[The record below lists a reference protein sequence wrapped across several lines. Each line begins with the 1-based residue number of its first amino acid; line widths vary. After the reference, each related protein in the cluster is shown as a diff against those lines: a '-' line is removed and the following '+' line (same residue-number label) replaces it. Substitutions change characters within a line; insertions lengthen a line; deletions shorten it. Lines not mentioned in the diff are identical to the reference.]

1 MNIRILPRLTFAIL
15 VIGFC
20 IWQLFPLDKSVRLG
34 KDLRGGVS
42 MIYSVAMPAQGD
54 SQRVLAQVVDS
65 LKRRVNPQG
74 VLDISLQPQGLDR
87 IEVVMPLPSADVR
100 ALGDAYRAELATL
113 GSTLTITGH
122 ELDEAL
128 AKNRAVD
135 LAPLSAAEGAT
146 PAAGSRRELLTKLQQ
161 SFNDATAARTE
172 YQDALAANAAPEQ
185 TAAIELRIARSEL
198 AEQQIR
204 ETIRQTNID
213 EARLKRALSL
223 SADAPFLRDD
233 KGRIQTG
240 ADGERQRG
248 TAPRDAEL
256 AELTRQIPD
265 AAAQIAA
272 LAATQHAYAS
282 KVTGYDDPEDLKRLL
297 RGAGVLEF
305 HIAVSAS
312 AAEGVN
318 PEEMRKQLT
327 ERGPDGT
334 DSTIARWYPIND
346 PKQWADTTAATE
358 AFLADPAT
366 YLKGRDLVATKYN
379 GTPYVLLYI
388 TQAMSL
394 DHLGGRQWAMKNV
407 FPSQD
412 EMGRTS
418 VAFQLDA
425 AGGMLMG
432 QLTGAN
438 VGRPMGIVLD
448 GQLFSAPGLQSQI
461 SNNGHIVGSFT
472 QDEIAYLIR
481 VLQGG
486 ELEAKLHP
494 EPISVSI
501 LGPALGTENLTRGLW
516 AVVIASLGTAVMML
530 LYYFGAGLIADFAI
544 LLNVAMIFGI
554 MAGIDGSFTLPGLAG
569 IALSVGMAVDANVLI
584 YERTREELVDRG
596 EPLKTAIDLGFSR
609 AFAAIVDGN
618 VTNLIA
624 CVVLYKT
631 AATEVKGFALTM
643 TIGVLT
649 TLFTALFCTRII
661 FAILIKWFGMKRLP
675 MLPTVFPG
683 VMKLLRPNVDWLAQR
698 WVWWTGAIA
707 ISAASLL
714 LVASVGREILET
726 EFRGGVTMTL
736 MTRKALPGEPAST
749 SGRLLLSREGVETT
763 LHTIGNAAE
772 SPALRE
778 LRSANVLTVGE
789 TTAEGASTGFQVKVG
804 NPATLTSDQTV
815 TEDLVAAVAG
825 AFANSL
831 DIVQPVTFT
840 GWDDPEGA
848 LFTQAITSDT
858 VGGAIGRPEVKDSAR
873 DFAGGV
879 VVVLNDLTPPISIED
894 AQGRIARMGRQ
905 PDFSAVSSRPLQVV
919 GVQLADPANPS
930 KGWKSLAV
938 MITEPTAL
946 LSKVDAATWERV
958 VAKPSWK
965 LIQAAFTSK
974 MSLDQVNSF
983 SPKVAENLAASAI
996 VAIVVS
1002 LIGMILYI
1010 WLRFSNLRYSLATIV
1025 AVSFNVLVCLGA
1037 LALSLRMSGSQ
1048 IASWTG
1054 IQEFRID
1061 LNVIAG
1067 LLTIIGYSLNDTI
1080 VILDRIREN
1089 KGKLAH
1095 ASWTHINDAINQTF
1109 SRTIMTGGST
1119 FLSACVLY
1127 YWGGPAIQPF
1137 AFTFIVGLVAGT
1149 ISSVVIAAPMTYVAQ
1164 HSHPSTDRSRAGSGE
1179 VVTPTPV

>member
-1 MNIRILPRLTFAIL
+1 MNIRILPRLALAIL
-15 VIGFC
+15 VIGVC

-42 MIYSVAMPAQGD
+42 MVYSVAMPAQGD

-87 IEVVMPLPSADVR
+87 IEVVMPLPSAEVR
-100 ALGDAYRAELATL
+100 ALGDTYRTELAAL
-113 GSTLTITGH
+113 GSSLTISAH
-122 ELDEAL
+122 ELDQAL
-128 AKNRAVD
+128 AAGNAVE
-135 LAPLSAAEGAT
+135 LAPTATAGA
-146 PAAGSRRELLTKLQQ
+146 PAIAGSRREALAKLQLAFNEATTARSDYQ
-161 SFNDATAARTE
+161 S
-172 YQDALAANAAPEQ
+172 ALATNAGPDV
-185 TAAIELRIARSEL
+185 TGAIELRIAKSEL
-198 AEQQIR
+198 SEREIR
-204 ETIRQTNID
+204 ATIHATNID
-213 EARLKRALSL
+213 ESRLKRALGL
-223 SADAPFLRDD
+223 SAVAPVLRDAA
-233 KGRIQTG
+233 GRPKAA
-240 ADGERQRG
+240 ADGSREHG
-248 TAPRDAEL
+248 VSPRDAEL
-256 AELTRQIPD
+256 AQLKQQIPD
-265 AAAQIAA
+265 AAGLIDA
-272 LAATQHAYAS
+272 LATTQAAYAS

-305 HIAVSAS
+305 HISVSAS

-318 PEEMRKQLT
+318 PDEMRKQLA

-334 DSTIARWYPIND
+334 DSTIARWFPIND
-346 PKQWADTTAATE
+346 PKQWADTPAAIE
-358 AFLADPAT
+358 SFLNDPTT
-366 YLKGRDLVATKYN
+366 YLRSRDLVATKYN
-379 GTPYVLLYI
+379 GVPYVLLYI
-388 TQAMSL
+388 TEALSL
-394 DHLGGRQWAMKNV
+394 DHLGGRLWSMKNV

-412 EMGRTS
+412 EMGRQS

-448 GQLFSAPGLQSQI
+448 GQLFSAPNLQSRI
-461 SNNGHIVGSFT
+461 SNSGQITGSFS
-472 QDEIAYLIR
+472 QDEISYLIR

-501 LGPALGTENLTRGLW
+501 LGPALGTENLSRGLW
-516 AVVIASLGTAVMML
+516 AVVIASCGTAVMML

-554 MAGIDGSFTLPGLAG
+554 MAGIDGAFTLPGLAG

-596 EPLKTAIDLGFSR
+596 ESLKTAIDLGFSR

-643 TIGVLT
+643 TIGVIT

-661 FAILIKWFGMKRLP
+661 FAILINWFGMKSLP

-683 VMKLLRPNVDWLAQR
+683 VMRFLRPNVDWLRQR
-698 WVWWTGAIA
+698 WVWWTGAITIA
-707 ISAASLL
+707 VACLI
-714 LVASVGREILET
+714 LVGSVGREILET

-736 MTRKALPGEPAST
+736 TTRKANPGEATSA
-749 SGRLLLSREGVETT
+749 SGRLLLSRESVEST
-763 LHTIGNAAE
+763 LHALGE
-772 SPALRE
+772 SATVPALRE

-789 TTAEGASTGFQVKVG
+789 TTPEGASTGFQVKVG
-804 NPATLTSDQTV
+804 NPATLTSDETV
-815 TEDLVAAVAG
+815 TDALVAAVSG
-825 AFANSL
+825 AFAHAL
-831 DIVQPVTFT
+831 DVVQPVKFA
-840 GWDDPEGA
+840 GADDPEGA
-848 LFTQAITSDT
+848 LYTQAITADT
-858 VGGAIGRPEVKDSAR
+858 LGAAIGQPQIKNSTR
-873 DFAGGV
+873 DFLGGV
-879 VVVLNDLTPPISIED
+879 VVMVKDIQPPVTIED
-894 AQGRIARMGRQ
+894 AQARIARMGKQ
-905 PDFSAVSSRPLQVV
+905 PDFSAISSRPLQVV

-930 KGWKSLAV
+930 KGWSSLAV

-946 LSKVDAATWERV
+946 LSKVDAGTWERV

-996 VAIVVS
+996 VAIVAS

-1010 WLRFSNLRYSLATIV
+1010 WLRFSNLRYSFATII

-1037 LALSLRMSGSQ
+1037 LALSLRISGTD
-1048 IASWTG
+1048 IARLTG

-1095 ASWTHINDAINQTF
+1095 ASWDHINGAINQTF

-1119 FLSACVLY
+1119 FLSAVVLY

-1164 HSHPSTDRSRAGSGE
+1164 QHRSSTGLARTDSGE
-1179 VVTPTPV
+1179 VVNPTPV

>member
-1 MNIRILPRLTFAIL
+1 MNIRILPRLTLAIL

-42 MIYSVAMPAQGD
+42 MVYSVAMPEQGD
-54 SQRVLAQVVDS
+54 SQRVLAQVVES

-87 IEVVMPLPSADVR
+87 IEVVMPLPSAEVR
-100 ALGDAYRAELATL
+100 ALGDAYRTELA
-113 GSTLTITGH
+113 SVASALTISGR
-122 ELDEAL
+122 ELDQAL
-128 AKNRAVD
+128 AAGTAVD
-135 LAPLSAAEGAT
+135 LAPPAPAGAAAVI
-146 PAAGSRRELLTKLQQ
+146 GSRREALVKLQLA
-161 SFNDATAARTE
+161 FNEATAARSE
-172 YQDALAANAAPEQ
+172 YQTALAQNAGPDI
-185 TAAIELRIARSEL
+185 TDSIELRIAQSEL
-198 AEQQIR
+198 TEREIR
-204 ETIRQTNID
+204 ATIHSSNID
-213 EARLKRALSL
+213 ESRLKRAFSL
-223 SADAPFLRDD
+223 SAVAPFLRDSA
-233 KGRIQTG
+233 GRIKTT
-240 ADGERQRG
+240 ADGSREQG
-248 TAPRDAEL
+248 ISPRDAEL
-256 AELTRQIPD
+256 AQLKQQIPD
-265 AAAQIAA
+265 ASAQIDAVAAAQSDYSA
-272 LAATQHAYAS
+272 

-305 HIAVSAS
+305 HISVSAS

-318 PEEMRKQLT
+318 PDEMRKQLV

-334 DSTIARWYPIND
+334 DSTIARWFPIND
-346 PKQWADTTAATE
+346 PKQWADTPAKIE
-358 AFLADPAT
+358 SLLSDPTT
-366 YLKGRDLVATKYN
+366 YLRNRDFVATKYN
-379 GTPYVLLYI
+379 GVPYVLLYI

-407 FPSQD
+407 FASQD
-412 EMGRTS
+412 DMGRTS
-418 VAFQLDA
+418 VAFQLDP

-448 GQLFSAPGLQSQI
+448 GQLFSAPNLESQI
-461 SNNGHIVGSFT
+461 SNNGQITGSFS
-472 QDEIAYLIR
+472 QDEISYLIR

-501 LGPALGTENLTRGLW
+501 LGPALGSENLTRGLW
-516 AVVIASLGTAVMML
+516 AVLIASCATAIMML

-554 MAGIDGSFTLPGLAG
+554 MAGIDGAFTLPGLAG

-609 AFAAIVDGN
+609 AFSAIVDGN

-661 FAILIKWFGMKRLP
+661 FAILINWFGLKRLP

-683 VMKLLRPNVDWLAQR
+683 VMKFLRPNVNWLGQR
-698 WVWWTGAIA
+698 WGWWTAAIA
-707 ISAASLL
+707 VSVACFV
-714 LVASVGREILET
+714 LVLSVGREILET

-736 MTRKALPGEPAST
+736 MTRKANAGEPTSA
-749 SGRLLLSREGVETT
+749 SGRLLLPRESVEAT
-763 LHTIGNAAE
+763 LHQLGE
-772 SPALRE
+772 SATTPALRE
-778 LRSANVLTVGE
+778 LRTANVLTVGE
-789 TTAEGASTGFQVKVG
+789 TSADGASSGFQVKVG
-804 NPATLTSDQTV
+804 NPATLTSDETV
-815 TEDLVAAVAG
+815 TDALVAAVAG
-825 AFANSL
+825 AFSESL
-831 DIVQPVTFT
+831 NIVQPVRFA
-840 GWDDPEGA
+840 GADDPEGA
-848 LFTQAITSDT
+848 LFTQAITADT
-858 VGGAIGRPEVKDSAR
+858 VGGVIGRPEIKDSAR
-873 DFAGGV
+873 DFLGGV
-879 VVVLNDLTPPISIED
+879 VVVLKDLQPPISIED
-894 AQGRIARMGRQ
+894 AEARIARMGKQ
-905 PDFSAVSSRPLQVV
+905 PDFSAISSRPLQIV
-919 GVQLADPANPS
+919 GIQLADATNPS
-930 KGWKSLAV
+930 KGWSSLAV

-1010 WLRFSNLRYSLATIV
+1010 WLRFSNLRYSMATITAV
-1025 AVSFNVLVCLGA
+1025 AFNVLVCLGA
-1037 LALSLRMSGSQ
+1037 LALSVRISGTD
-1048 IASWTG
+1048 IARLSG

-1095 ASWTHINDAINQTF
+1095 ASWNHINDAINQTF
-1109 SRTIMTGGST
+1109 SRTLMTGGST
-1119 FLSACVLY
+1119 FLSAVVLY

-1149 ISSVVIAAPMTYVAQ
+1149 ISSVVIAAPMTYIAKQ
-1164 HSHPSTDRSRAGSGE
+1164 QRPSADLTRTLSGE
-1179 VVTPTPV
+1179 VVNPTPV